1 MAKIAV
7 ALEQALAQRR
17 VRGEHGR
24 TDRRTI
30 ARGDGWSVA
39 DVVCTS
45 GPEDRSFEERHSHY
59 AIAIVMAGSFQY
71 RSGLG
76 RTLVTPGSMM
86 LGNPGLAYEC
96 GHEHAEGDRCV
107 VFWFEPDY
115 FERVAGAGFTVPRL
129 PPLQRLAPLVARAGA
144 GVLGAT
150 VDWEELAV
158 RVAVSAAGFAAR
170 QTSDRRVAPPN
181 AEARV
186 TRIIR
191 EIDRRPDASLSLG
204 RLASESG
211 LSPYHFL
218 RTFERVTGVT
228 PHQYVLRTRLRAAA
242 TRLVAEPQKIIAV
255 ALDSGFAD
263 VSNFNHAFRK
273 EFGVNPR
280 AYREREALS
289 KH

>member
-1 MAKIAV
+1 M
-7 ALEQALAQRR
+7 
-17 VRGEHGR
+17 
-24 TDRRTI
+24 
-30 ARGDGWSVA
+30 
-39 DVVCTS
+39 
-45 GPEDRSFEERHSHY
+45 HY
-59 AIAIVMAGSFQY
+59 AIALVLAGSFQY
-71 RSGLG
+71 RSGGGLG
-76 RTLVTPGSMM
+76 RSVMTPGSMM

-107 VFWFEPDY
+107 VFWYEPDY

-129 PPLQRLAPLVARAGA
+129 PPLQQLAPLVSRAGA
-144 GVLGAT
+144 GVLGGT

-158 RVAVSAAGFAAR
+158 RVAASAAGLAAR
-170 QTSDRRVAPPN
+170 QTSDQRAAPPN

-186 TRIIR
+186 TRAIR
-191 EIDRRPDASLSLG
+191 EIDRCPDADLSLA

-263 VSNFNHAFRK
+263 VSNFNRAFRT

-280 AYREREALS
+280 AYRERSAQ
-289 KH
+289 